1 MRFLMKVSLP
11 VERANA
17 AAKDGSLAK
26 TIQSIVAELNPEA
39 AYFATDGQGRR
50 CGYLFFY
57 MQEPSQI
64 PAVAEPWFLAF
75 NAAVEIVPAMKPEDL
90 SKAEPH
96 FKKATKKYG
105 GR

>member
-1 MRFLMKVSLP
+1 MKVSFS
-11 VERANA
+11 VGKANE
-17 AAKDGSLAK
+17 AAKDGSLASS
-26 TIQSIVAELNPEA
+26 IQSILAELKPEA

-50 CGYLFFY
+50 SGYIFFD

-90 SKAEPH
+90 AKAEPH
-96 FKKATKKYG
+96 IKKAAKKYG
-105 GR
+105 

>member
-11 VERANA
+11 VEKANA
-17 AAKDGSLAK
+17 AAKDGSLAS
-26 TIQSIVAELNPEA
+26 TIQSILAELKPEA

-50 CGYLFFY
+50 SGYIFFD

-75 NAAVEIVPAMKPEDL
+75 DAAVEIVPSMKPVDL
-90 SKAEPH
+90 AKAEPH
-96 FKKATKKYG
+96 IKKAAKKYG
-105 GR
+105 

>member
-11 VERANA
+11 VEQANA
-17 AAKDGSLAK
+17 AAKAGKLGK
-26 TIQSIVAELNPEA
+26 KIQSILSDLNPEA

-50 CGYLFFY
+50 SGYIFFD

-75 NAAVEIVPAMKPEDL
+75 NAAVEILPAMKPEDL
-90 SKAEPH
+90 AKAEPH
-96 FKKATKKYG
+96 IKQAAKKYG
-105 GR
+105 

>member
-11 VERANA
+11 VEKANA
-17 AAKDGSLAK
+17 AAKDGSLARK
-26 TIQSIVAELNPEA
+26 IQSILAELNPEA

-50 CGYLFFY
+50 SGYIFFD

-75 NAAVEIVPAMKPEDL
+75 DAAVEIIPAMKPEDL
-90 SKAEPH
+90 AKAEPH
-96 FKKATKKYG
+96 IKKAAKKYG
-105 GR
+105 